1 MLAHR
6 AEPRKAVLNILKRPV
21 TRRGISLDS
30 CLYFIC
36 LSVSLRLTQGE
47 HFTRRFT
54 ESPCAAVLLLEFQSF
69 KSDSSYASVRA

>member
-6 AEPRKAVLNILKRPV
+6 AELRKAVLNVLKRPV
-21 TRRGISLDS
+21 TVEALDS